1 MKAIVRDT
9 YGSSDVLRLEE
20 IERPVP
26 KNDEVLLRV
35 RASSLN
41 RADRYLLQGTPRLIR
56 VVSGFL
62 KPKKRGMGMDF
73 SGDVEQVGGQVTDV
87 KPGDAVYGQI
97 EFGETWAEY
106 ACVPGKLVATK
117 PRNMTYEEAA
127 AVPLS
132 AFTALQGLRDKGR
145 VEDGQAVLINGATGA
160 VGTYAVQ
167 IAKAFGAEVAAV
179 CRERNI
185 ELVRSL
191 GADHAIPYDT
201 EDFTTCGRQ
210 FDVLFDVAGNR
221 SLRACR
227 RVMKRKGTYI
237 AVGAPDEGWLGPV
250 GPLIAKLA
258 QAPFVS
264 QRVVSFTAKPNRRDL
279 QVLTDLIESGKVKSA
294 IDRQFDLAEIPDA
307 LRYLVEQRPP
317 SKVVISI

>member
-9 YGSSDVLRLEE
+9 YGSPDVLRLEE
-20 IERPVP
+20 VERPIP
-26 KNDEVLLRV
+26 KDDEVLLRV

-56 VVSGFL
+56 VVSGLF

-73 SGDVEQVGGQVTDV
+73 SGDVEQVGDQVADV
-87 KPGDAVYGQI
+87 KPGDAVYGQVD
-97 EFGETWAEY
+97 FGETWAEY
-106 ACVPGKLVATK
+106 ACVPGSLVATK
-117 PRNMTYEEAA
+117 PENMTYEEAA

-132 AFTALQGLRDKGR
+132 GLTALQGLHKGR
-145 VEDGQAVLINGATGA
+145 VEDGQTVLINGATGA

-167 IAKAFGAEVAAV
+167 IARAFGAEVTAV
-179 CRERNI
+179 CRECNT

-191 GADHAIPYDT
+191 GADHVIAYDS
-201 EDFTTCGRQ
+201 EDFTQCGRQ
-210 FDVLFDVAGNR
+210 FDALFDVAGNR

-227 RVMKRKGTYI
+227 QVIKRKGTYI
-237 AVGAPDEGWLGPV
+237 VVGAPDDGWLGPV
-250 GPLIAKLA
+250 GPLLAKMI
-258 QAPFVS
+258 QGPFVS

-279 QVLTDLIESGKVKSA
+279 HALTDLIESGKVRSA

-307 LRYLVEQRPP
+307 LRYLAEQRPP